1 LGYFFLATLPFV
13 VVAAL
18 ADHSAPGRLDA
29 APPVAVVAAQ
39 EQPKPLKLLF
49 FGDKSGHQPEA
60 RYRQVEKVLRDR
72 GMDIEFVGNVS
83 AINAKTLAR
92 YDGLIL
98 YTNTPKITPEQEK
111 DLLDYVEGGK
121 GLIVLHCAS
130 YAFQNSPKY
139 IALVGAQFKSHGTGT
154 FRTTIVEPDHPIMKG
169 YKGFESWD
177 ETYVHTKHNEKDRT
191 VLEYRVDDKVKEPWT
206 WVRTQGKGRVFYTA
220 WGHDQRTWS
229 NPGFHELVERG
240 IRWAVGTDP
249 TPQAVKPVEVPKSAY
264 DRAFKTPEMTTVAK
278 DPKPF
283 EYKDVGNQIP
293 NYKGGKGATLNL
305 QQQPVPP
312 EESMKHMVTPK
323 GFHVEFVVGDPDIH
337 RPIFTA
343 WDEQGR
349 LWIAESQDYPHTL
362 QASGNGKGRDR
373 IIICEDT
380 KGTGRMDKITVFA
393 DQLSIPAGF
402 TFYKGGVIVFEGRK
416 TVYLKD
422 TKGTGKADY
431 RKELMGTWAQGDT
444 HGGVSNMQYGL
455 DNWIWAMQG
464 YNNST
469 VTDGSGA
476 THTFRQG
483 FFRFTPDGK
492 HLEFIRP
499 TNNNTWGLGFSEE
512 GLVFGSTANG
522 NPSVYVPI
530 PNRYYESVRGWTV
543 KGLDKNGIAGNPK
556 FRPITDKVRQVD
568 FFGAY
573 TAAAG
578 HALYTARTYPQE
590 YWNRTAFVNEPTGH
604 LVGTFV
610 LTRDGA
616 QFRSTNPFN
625 LFASN
630 DEWTS
635 PIRSEVGP
643 DGNVWVTDWYSFIIQ
658 HNPTPPGFKTGVGA
672 AYSTELRNSNYGR
685 IYRIVPDNY
694 KAPAERMTLKDAT
707 PEKLVATLKH
717 DNRFWRIHAQR
728 LLVERGKQDVVPELI
743 KLIRDQS
750 FDEIGLN
757 CGAIHALWTLHGL
770 GALNTVTGDATATAF
785 AALRHPS
792 PGVRLNA
799 VQALPRDPQSITAI
813 VDAGLLNDADANV
826 RLAAMLAMADQPPQ
840 KTNAGQAII
849 DALAK
854 SGNDKLITDAATAA
868 AARHSVEF
876 LTALAEQKK
885 PNDKMLSIA
894 LIVSE
899 HYARGRPVD
908 SIKVVIAK
916 LADADPAVIE
926 PVVRGLAKGWP
937 KDSKP
942 ALDAQFEKD
951 LARLATRLPKAN
963 QGTVAQLAASW
974 GSKQFSS
981 IVAESASALL
991 AKVKNEKLSA
1001 EERASA
1007 ARELLEADARD
1018 KKVLDAILEQINAR
1032 TEPAVSIGLLQA
1044 LQASEGPEVGQ
1055 RIADQVPELTP
1066 AVRSAALGVLL
1077 SRPEWTTIFLDLVE
1091 KGKLRF
1097 GDLSLDQ
1104 KQALA
1109 GHPNAKIKERAVALM
1124 KTRDALPNA
1133 DRQKVID
1140 TLLSVKN
1147 DKGESALLHD
1157 KGDAAAGKLIFKNTC
1172 SKCHVHSGEG
1182 TQIGPDLTGMAVH
1195 TKEHLLTEI
1204 MDPSRSVEGNFKAW
1218 TLVKT
1223 NGQVLNGLLASESKT
1238 TVELYD
1244 AEGKKQVILRQDIDV
1259 LKETNKSLMPD
1270 GFETQLNHK
1279 QIADLLEFLT
1289 TREFGK
1295 YLPLPLD
1302 RIANIVSTKGMFN
1315 AETSKTERMVLKD
1328 WKATRMVEGVPFQVI
1343 DPQGDTK
1350 PNMVLLY
1357 GPQGS
1362 KAPKMPK
1369 SVSLS
1374 LNAPAKAIHLLSG
1387 VSGYGYPY
1395 TQDKTVSMIVKL
1407 HYKDGTVEE
1416 HKLMNGEH
1424 FADYIKR
1431 NDVPGSKFAFLFEGK
1446 QQARYLSIQP
1456 KGMGVIDR
1464 IEFVHGGDQTAPVII
1479 ALTLELHE

>member
-1 LGYFFLATLPFV
+1 MQRRFAVLGFFFLATLSFV
-13 VVAAL
+13 ALTSADHPAPSRLLAVAPNDIVAA
-18 ADHSAPGRLDA
+18 
-29 APPVAVVAAQ
+29 
-39 EQPKPLKLLF
+39 EYQPKPLKLLF

-60 RYRQVEKVLRDR
+60 RYRQIDMIMRER
-72 GMDIEFVGNVS
+72 GIDIEFVGNVA

-121 GLIVLHCAS
+121 CLIAIHCAS

-154 FRTTIVEPDHPIMKG
+154 FRTVLAEPDHPIMKG
-169 YKGFESWD
+169 FQGFESWD

-191 VLEYRVDDKVKEPWT
+191 VLEYRVDGKGKEPWT

-229 NPGFHELVERG
+229 NAGFHDLLERG
-240 IRWAVGTDP
+240 IRWAVGT
-249 TPQAVKPVEVPKSAY
+249 AREAPKSAY
-264 DRAFKTPEMTTVAK
+264 DRPFKTPEMTALAK
-278 DPKPF
+278 DVKPF
-283 EYKDVGNQIP
+283 DYKDVGNQIP
-293 NYKGGKGATLNL
+293 NYKGGKGATLSL
-305 QQQPVPP
+305 QQQPISP
-312 EESMKHMVTPK
+312 EESMKHMVVPT
-323 GFHVEFVVGDPDIH
+323 GFHVEFVVGDPDIQ

-349 LWIAESQDYPHTL
+349 LWIAESQDYPHSL
-362 QASGNGKGRDR
+362 QNSGNGQGRDR

-380 KGTGRMDKITVFA
+380 KGTGRMDKFTVFA
-393 DQLSIPAGF
+393 DKLSIPAGF
-402 TFYKGGVIVFEGRK
+402 TFSNGGILVFEGRK
-416 TVYLKD
+416 TIFLKD

-431 RKELMGTWAQGDT
+431 RKEIMGTWSQGDT

-464 YNNST
+464 YNFST
-469 VTDGSGA
+469 VVDGSGVK
-476 THTFRQG
+476 HQFRQG

-492 HLEFIRP
+492 HLEFIRA

-530 PNRYYESVRGWTV
+530 PNRYYESVSGWAV
-543 KGLDKNGIAGNPK
+543 KGLDKNGIAGSPRFK
-556 FRPITDKVRQVD
+556 PITDKVRQVD
-568 FFGAY
+568 WFGMY

-578 HALYTARTYPQE
+578 HALYTARTYPLE
-590 YWNRTAFVNEPTGH
+590 YWNRIAFVNEPTGH
-604 LVGTFV
+604 LVGCFV

-625 LFASN
+625 LLASN

-643 DGNVWVTDWYSFIIQ
+643 DGNVWVTDWYSYIIQ

-672 AYSTELRNSNYGR
+672 AYSTELRKSNFGR

-694 KAPAERMTLKDAT
+694 QAPPEPMTLKGAT

-717 DNRFWRIHAQR
+717 DNRFWRLHAQR

-743 KLIRDQS
+743 KLVRDQS
-750 FDEIGLN
+750 YDEIGLN
-757 CGAIHALWTLHGL
+757 CGAIHALWTMHGL
-770 GALNTVTGDATATAF
+770 GALDSADSDA
-785 AALRHPS
+785 AAAAYSALSHPS

-799 VQALPRDPQSITAI
+799 IQVLPRDAKSITAI
-813 VDAGLLNDADANV
+813 LGAGLLNDVDANV
-826 RLAAMLAMADQPPQ
+826 RLAAMLALADQPAP
-840 KTNAGQAII
+840 KTSAGQAVI
-849 DALAK
+849 DALSKPNNA
-854 SGNDKLITDAATAA
+854 SDKLITDAATAA

-885 PNDKMLSIA
+885 PNDKLLSVA
-894 LIVSE
+894 LIVAE
-899 HYARGRPVD
+899 HYARGGPVD
-908 SIKVVIAK
+908 SIKAVIGK
-916 LADADPAVIE
+916 LADADPAVID
-926 PVVRGLAKGWP
+926 PVLRGLAKGWP
-937 KDSKP
+937 KDSRPK
-942 ALDAQFEKD
+942 LDAQFEKD
-951 LARLATRLPKAN
+951 LGRLATRLPKAN
-963 QGTVAQLAASW
+963 QTAVAQLAASW

-981 IVAESASALL
+981 IVADAVNTLL
-991 AKVKNEKLSA
+991 AKVKNEMLTA
-1001 EERASA
+1001 EERAAA
-1007 ARELLEADARD
+1007 ARELLESGARD
-1018 KKVLDAILEQINAR
+1018 KKILDAILEQINAR
-1032 TEPAVSIGLLQA
+1032 AAPEVSIGLLQA
-1044 LQASEGPEVGQ
+1044 LTASEGPEVGQ
-1055 RIADQVPELTP
+1055 RIADQIPELTP
-1066 AVRSAALGVLL
+1066 AVRSAAVGVLL
-1077 SRPEWTTIFLDLVE
+1077 GRAEWTTIFLDLVE

-1109 GHPNAKIKERAVALM
+1109 GHPNTKIRERAVALM

-1140 TLLSVKN
+1140 NLLAVKN
-1147 DKGESALLHD
+1147 AKGEAALLHD
-1157 KGDAAAGKLIFKNTC
+1157 KGDAAAGKLVFKNTC
-1172 SKCHVHSGEG
+1172 SKCHVHGGEG

-1218 TLVKT
+1218 TVVKT
-1223 NGQVLNGLLASESKT
+1223 NGQVLSGLLASESKT

-1244 AEGKKQVILRQDIDV
+1244 AEGKKQVILRQDIDE

-1270 GFETQLNHK
+1270 GFETQLSHK

-1295 YLPLPLD
+1295 YLPMPLD

-1315 AETSKTERMVLKD
+1315 AETSKAERMVLTD
-1328 WKATRMVEGVPFQVI
+1328 WKTRMVEGIPFQII
-1343 DPQGDTK
+1343 DPQGDKK

-1362 KAPKMPK
+1362 KAPQMPK
-1369 SVSLS
+1369 AVSLP

-1395 TQDKTVSMIVKL
+1395 TQEKSVSMIVKL

-1416 HKLMNGEH
+1416 HKLINGEH

-1431 NDVPGSKFAFLFEGK
+1431 NDVPGSKFAFHFDGK

-1456 KGMGVIDR
+1456 KRMDVIDR
-1464 IEFVHGGDQTAPVII
+1464 IEFVQGGDNTAPVII
-1479 ALTLELHE
+1479 ALTLEVRE